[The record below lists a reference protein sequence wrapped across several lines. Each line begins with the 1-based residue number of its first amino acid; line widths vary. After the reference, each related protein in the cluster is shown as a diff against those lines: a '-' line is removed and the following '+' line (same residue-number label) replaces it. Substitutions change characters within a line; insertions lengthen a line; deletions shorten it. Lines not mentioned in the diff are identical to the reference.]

1 MFLVTHVITIIKWN
15 GNLQG
20 GRRQGDSRSPYIFV
34 MCMDKLSHLIAHE
47 VERRRWKAMK
57 VRIRVCLEDFI
68 FEFV

>member
-1 MFLVTHVITIIKWN
+1 
-15 GNLQG
+15 
-20 GRRQGDSRSPYIFV
+20 
-34 MCMDKLSHLIAHE
+34 MDKLSHLIAHE